1 MQEMP
6 RGRPRRT
13 QGRTQRP
20 TKEVTGKP
28 DDIERVTSGLAG
40 GRRKRSR
47 KTTSPAAYPTNS
59 NRTSECAECVLAR
72 FHLDSSSSRTR
83 WRRVLRFDE
92 MVSFVEDRD

>member
-28 DDIERVTSGLAG
+28 DDIERVPSGLAG
-40 GRRKRSR
+40 GRRKRGR
-47 KTTSPAAYPTNS
+47 KTTSPAAYPTRSAAGGHQSYNHPRHDGRFSGSDTTRPSNS
-59 NRTSECAECVLAR
+59 RESPPIIA
-72 FHLDSSSSRTR
+72 
-83 WRRVLRFDE
+83 
-92 MVSFVEDRD
+92 VSVEP